1 MSLQK
6 RKRIKSKPYLEWV
19 ATLPCA
25 ACEIRDGTVV
35 AHHWK
40 GEGGHLSGGMGLK
53 ASDWLTMP
61 LCHKCHSQIHSGDA
75 ALISWQREYILR
87 TLDIAFNSGIIEI

>member
-25 ACEIRDGTVV
+25 ACEARDGTVV
-35 AHHWK
+35 AHHLR
-40 GEGGHLSGGMGLK
+40 GRGNYLSGGMGLK

-61 LCHKCHSQIHSGDA
+61 LCFSCHNKMHSGDSA
-75 ALISWQREYILR
+75 FMDWQYEYILR
-87 TLDIAFNSGIIEI
+87 TLDIAFNSAILEI

>member
-35 AHHWK
+35 APHLK
-40 GEGGHLSGGMGLK
+40 GRGAYLSGGMGQK
-53 ASDWLTMP
+53 AGDWLTMP
-61 LCHKCHSQIHSGDA
+61 LCFKCHSKMHSGDA
-75 ALISWQREYILR
+75 AFMDWQYEYILR

>member
-35 AHHWK
+35 AHHLK
-40 GEGGHLSGGMGLK
+40 GRGAYLSGGMGQK
-53 ASDWLTMP
+53 AGDWLTMQ
-61 LCHKCHSQIHSGDA
+61 LCFKCHSKMHSGDA
-75 ALISWQREYILR
+75 AFMDWQYEYILR

>member
-35 AHHWK
+35 AHHLK
-40 GEGGHLSGGMGLK
+40 GRGAYLSGGMGQT
-53 ASDWLTMP
+53 AGDWLTMP
-61 LCHKCHSQIHSGDA
+61 LCFKCHSKMHSGDA
-75 ALISWQREYILR
+75 AFMDWQYEYILR

>member
-35 AHHWK
+35 AHHLK
-40 GEGGHLSGGMGLK
+40 GRGLTFQEAWDK
-53 ASDWLTMP
+53 RLAT
-61 LCHKCHSQIHSGDA
+61 G
-75 ALISWQREYILR
+75 
-87 TLDIAFNSGIIEI
+87 

>member
-25 ACEIRDGTVV
+25 ACEIGDGTVV
-35 AHHWK
+35 AHHLK
-40 GEGGHLSGGMGLK
+40 GRGSYLSGGMGQK
-53 ASDWLTMP
+53 AGDWLTMP
-61 LCHKCHSQIHSGDA
+61 LCFKCHSKMHSGDA
-75 ALISWQREYILR
+75 AFMNWQYEYILR